1 MKKHLLFLSVLLLS
15 LVGAFAQNS
24 GTGSR
29 DTLWRDIAALN
40 DNYYVEF
47 RAKHANCYD
56 NGEVEFRIV
65 NRTTGRSVT
74 SADSAILHLDTV
86 LRIYHKGNDMDQSW
100 HSTDVPGGY
109 DYSQEWMSVHM
120 DVGTF
125 QIKMQCVYKPD
136 GLIEHNLSVIDTTTV
151 TINNVYQ
158 EPYIFAVVNPSY
170 DRIREGNLP
179 SLDCAN
185 TGMIQLRIDGNA
197 FPFHVI
203 RKYNGEFLDTL
214 HFYNY
219 INSTTNTDSNY
230 ANFYKYFDVENL
242 EPGEWDF
249 KLIDG
254 CNSGTLYTGQI
265 VNTIPIPKLERLQL
279 YAFSGNKY
287 DVNIF
292 KVRVKLNT
300 RYSYYIKM
308 FAPYM
313 EYCFYDDRFQ
323 PYDEAT
329 SWHPFPAQSG
339 DSLITLADTVLNA
352 RSYCDLRGH
361 DFTFKFR
368 VKETAAFQAAF
379 PGCSGWDTTITFQL
393 RTPDAYKS
401 DNGME
406 LYDQVLST
414 DPCSD
419 GTYYYYKD
427 HFRSWYKA
435 YDANHLSDVD
445 TGEVTCYRY
454 HFTYPLIWEYRD
466 AVGGDLIKAD
476 TIYSDFVG
484 EKSTLSLSDFQQL
497 PQFSDAQPG
506 FERTVT
512 RILREMNISGDI
524 PDCFLSNQTI
534 TYKFETIVDNASGPM
549 WVTSRKSPEC
559 CSQMREIVVQ
569 EKYGVD
575 EMNHDGIVVE
585 LFASPENNFYNFRA
599 VYNASRMEWDIT
611 KDQEN
616 NYTLVEGD
624 AHGQKI
630 TMSDNC
636 LPSGYYQFRI
646 SNAPC
651 GADTVVYAYLSGI
664 VSMGLSE
671 EPEYEIRETCNAKY
685 VKFTKGTVSKFTDV
699 IRENANRSNARP
711 VRETTNLTTR
721 FKIIDGPVGGY
732 DYMSNQVYKKNDS
745 IRISFPTTPETPY
758 KVRIYPELNG
768 QNICGSYA
776 DTFDIFFEGK
786 SLSFDFASALLCS
799 EDDTVGTAYVKAKY
813 GIAPYTFT
821 LYPEPDLQGEPL
833 GVLTVPHEDSI
844 AVFADKKFNSQS
856 YLSCEVIDYCGQS
869 FSMNF
874 PPFLLSELQM
884 AWFDPSVSHT
894 CEGDS
899 VKICALQIG
908 MIFDYTWIGPAP
920 DYDTISRTPSPT
932 IFIPRG
938 SEPGEYTV
946 IIHQSGCQSDFF
958 SSVYL
963 NPEPSPGV
971 GLTFA
976 SDNEVC
982 PGEPVA
988 VKFVPYLSDASQQ
1001 EANNARIT
1009 FKVAFEDLTGITYRT
1024 YYNKKHNET
1033 IIDTFVAYSNTKIYP
1048 VHIEETI
1055 GECTY
1060 DRADPGDTLRINID
1074 TNRINP
1080 CQILTKDALVCS
1092 GNDTLLLAK
1101 CTVSPPYTIRW
1112 YTDYEQTD
1120 LVASQT
1126 ISNTNDWSVYDLPG
1140 LTQRIVRYVSV
1151 VRDGMCPSTNSAP
1164 NGVVVMEDGGITEV
1178 RCSSEYLFYD
1188 EGGRDGDYEGVS
1200 GHESHTHLFYS
1211 QNHTVAVHIESLNL
1225 SETAHLAFYNG
1236 SRPIRDSLIC
1246 VLGAGYTLP
1255 DIISSTCDT
1264 LLVYF
1269 SPGQLPGEGWSATV
1283 KPTPGIAIGDVIPTA
1298 YEQHSDVVCQSQTN
1312 QYINEDI
1319 INLGIATQEELNL
1332 AVKHAATYH
1341 FETDP
1346 GLTSVVTGC
1355 DSVAK
1360 LTLKVTPA
1368 PVTETFAVTTNQT
1381 GYWWHGQRYIT
1392 PGQHVFTIPDD
1403 NNCDSYDIL
1412 NLIVIEVSNP
1422 DRDFCDDID
1431 SLILGVYLTTYDS
1444 VLPTSSLV
1452 EERHSIGDVLCIDGN
1467 RYRPVRFDSLA
1478 SHPELKPIG
1487 VVFYM
1492 EGNNVNGKAISLRD
1506 VSIDG
1511 EAGLC
1516 WALGKEESKSVHAAT
1531 SAGPNN
1537 YEVARNDMNGMS
1549 NTNKIKSTAGGDDR
1563 EKFKKNAP
1571 AAYACYFYDP
1581 ITMSND
1587 DTPHGW
1593 YLPAT
1598 GEWNLYY
1605 AFRQIVNETLAK
1617 MVAYGATVPKA
1628 PDSFTGNAEDFGY
1641 WTSTEVDATRAWHI
1655 NAKGQLHYNHLKT
1668 RADKRTRA
1676 IISF

>member
-1 MKKHLLFLSVLLLS
+1 MKKHLLLLSVLLFS
-15 LVGAFAQNS
+15 LIGAFAQNS
-24 GTGSR
+24 S
-29 DTLWRDIAALN
+29 DTLWSKVTALN

-47 RAKHANCYD
+47 REKNATCYD

-65 NRTTGRSVT
+65 NRATGRSVT
-74 SADSAILHLDTV
+74 HADSAILHLDTV
-86 LRIYHKGNDMDQSW
+86 LRIYHKGDQMDQSW
-100 HSTDVPGGY
+100 HSTSIPGGY

-120 DVGTF
+120 DEGTF

-136 GLIEHNLSVIDTTTV
+136 GILEHNLSVIDTATL
-151 TINNVYQ
+151 TIRNVYQ
-158 EPYIFAVVNPSY
+158 EPSIYAVVNPSY
-170 DRIREGNLP
+170 DGIHEGNIP
-179 SLDCAN
+179 SLDCSN
-185 TGMIQLRIDGNA
+185 TGMIQLKIEGSS
-197 FPFHVI
+197 FPYHIV
-203 RKYNGEFLDTL
+203 RKYNGEIIDTVV
-214 HFYNY
+214 FQGYTKP
-219 INSTTNTDSNY
+219 TTNTDSTL
-230 ANFYKYFDVENL
+230 ANFYKYFDMEGL
-242 EPGEWDF
+242 APGEWDF

-265 VNTIPIPKLERLQL
+265 MHSIPIPKLKRLQL
-279 YAFSGNKY
+279 FAFSGNKQ
-287 DVNIF
+287 DVNVF
-292 KVRVKLNT
+292 KVKITLNT
-300 RYSYYIKM
+300 NYSYYIRK

-313 EYCFYDDRFQ
+313 EYRFCIDRFQ
-323 PYDEAT
+323 DCSES
-329 SWHPFPAQSG
+329 SWRSFPAQNGESE
-339 DSLITLADTVLNA
+339 IVLADTVTNA
-352 RSYCDLRGH
+352 HNFCELRGRDIRF
-361 DFTFKFR
+361 DFRINVTNEFLQ
-368 VKETAAFQAAF
+368 EF
-379 PGCSGWDTTITFQL
+379 PGCTQGWDTSITFQL
-393 RTPDAYKS
+393 RNPDTYLEENS
-401 DNGME
+401 ME
-406 LYDQVLST
+406 MDDQILST
-414 DPCSD
+414 DPCSA
-419 GTYYYYKD
+419 GTFYYHKD
-427 HFRSWYKA
+427 HYQKWYKTF
-435 YDANHLSDVD
+435 DANHLSDVD
-445 TGEVTCYRY
+445 TGEVSCYRY
-454 HFTYPLIWEYRD
+454 HITYPLVWEYRD

-476 TIYSDFVG
+476 TIYNDFVT
-484 EKSTLSLSDFQQL
+484 ERTTLSLEDFQHL
-497 PQFSDAQPG
+497 PQFSDVQPG

-512 RILREMNISGDI
+512 RILREINV
-524 PDCFLSNQTI
+524 PDNDPTCFLSRQTI
-534 TYKFETIVDNASGPM
+534 NFKFENSEDNASGPM
-549 WVTSRKSPEC
+549 WYTTKKSPEC
-559 CSQMREIVVQ
+559 CSQLREIVVQ
-569 EKYGVD
+569 EKYAVD

-585 LFASPENNFYNFRA
+585 LISSPENNFYNFRA
-599 VYNASRMEWDIT
+599 EYNASSMEWDIV

-616 NYTLVEGD
+616 NYTIVEGD
-624 AHGQKI
+624 ALGQRIK
-630 TMSDNC
+630 MSDNC

-646 SNAPC
+646 SNTPC
-651 GADTVVYAYLSGI
+651 DADTTVFAYLSGI

-671 EPEYEIRETCNAKY
+671 QPEYEIRETCNAKY

-699 IRENANRSNARP
+699 VRENPARNNTSRR
-711 VRETTNLTTR
+711 VTTPLTTK
-721 FKIIDGPVGGY
+721 FKVISGPVGGY
-732 DYMSNQVYKKNDS
+732 DYSSDQVFKKGDS

-776 DTFDIFFEGK
+776 DTFDIYFEGK

-821 LYPEPDLQGEPL
+821 LYPESDLRGEPL

-844 AVFADKKFNSQS
+844 AVFSDKKFNSQS
-856 YLSCEVIDYCGQS
+856 YLSCEVVDYCGQS

-899 VKICALQIG
+899 VKVCALQIG
-908 MIFDYTWIGPAP
+908 MIFDYTWLNP
-920 DYDTISRTPSPT
+920 DGDTISRNANSK

-938 SEPGEYTV
+938 STPGEYTV
-946 IIHQSGCQSDFF
+946 IIHQSGCQSDFY

-971 GLTFA
+971 GLAFA

-988 VKFVPYLSDASQQ
+988 IKFVPFLSDVSQQ

-1009 FKVAFEDLTGITYRT
+1009 FKVAFEDLTGISYRT
-1024 YYNKKHNET
+1024 YSNKKHNET
-1033 IIDTFVAYSNTKIYP
+1033 IMDTIYPTSNTKIYP

-1060 DRADPGDTLRINID
+1060 NRADPGDTLRVNID

-1080 CQILTKDALVCS
+1080 CQILTQNALVCS
-1092 GNDTLLLAK
+1092 GSDTALFAK
-1101 CTVSPPYTIRW
+1101 CTVTPPYTIRW
-1112 YTDYEQTD
+1112 YTDYEQNN
-1120 LVASQT
+1120 LVASQEIT
-1126 ISNTNDWSVYDLPG
+1126 NPNDWSVYDLPR
-1140 LTQRIVRYVSV
+1140 LNQRIVRYVSV
-1151 VRDGMCPSTNSAP
+1151 VKDGMCPSTNSAP
-1164 NGVVVMEDGGITEV
+1164 NGVVVMEDGGVTEV

-1188 EGGRDGDYEGVS
+1188 EGGRDGDYEAVE

-1211 QNHTVAVHIESLNL
+1211 QNHPVAVHIESLNL
-1225 SETAHLAFYNG
+1225 SETAHLAFYSG
-1236 SRPIRDSLIC
+1236 SRPLRDSLIC
-1246 VLGAGYTLP
+1246 VLGAGYNTP
-1255 DIISSTCDT
+1255 DVISSTCDT
-1264 LLVYF
+1264 MLVYF
-1269 SPGQLPGEGWSATV
+1269 SPGQIAGAGWSATV

-1312 QYINEDI
+1312 TYINQDI
-1319 INLGIATQEELNL
+1319 IDLGIATQEELNL

-1341 FETDP
+1341 YETDP
-1346 GLTSVVTGC
+1346 GLMSVVTGC

-1403 NNCDSYDIL
+1403 HNCDSYDIL

-1431 SLILGVYLTTYDS
+1431 SLILGVYLTTHDS

-1452 EERHSIGDVLCIDGN
+1452 EERHAIGDVLCIDGN

-1492 EGNNVNGKAISLRD
+1492 EDNNVNGKAISLRD

-1511 EAGLC
+1511 VAGLC
-1516 WALGKEESKSVHAAT
+1516 WALGKEESKTVHAAT
-1531 SAGPNN
+1531 IAGANN
-1537 YEVARNDMNGMS
+1537 YEDARNDMDGMN

-1571 AAYACYFYDP
+1571 AAYACYFYNP
-1581 ITMSND
+1581 VTMSNGD
-1587 DTPHGW
+1587 IPYGW
-1593 YLPAT
+1593 YMPAV

-1617 MVAYGATVPKA
+1617 MVTYGATVPKA
-1628 PDSFTGNAEDFGY
+1628 PDDFTGNAEDFGY
-1641 WTSTEVDATRAWHI
+1641 WTSTEVDNTRAWHI
-1655 NAKGQLHYNHLKT
+1655 NAKGQVHYNHLKT
-1668 RADKRTRA
+1668 RVDKRTRA